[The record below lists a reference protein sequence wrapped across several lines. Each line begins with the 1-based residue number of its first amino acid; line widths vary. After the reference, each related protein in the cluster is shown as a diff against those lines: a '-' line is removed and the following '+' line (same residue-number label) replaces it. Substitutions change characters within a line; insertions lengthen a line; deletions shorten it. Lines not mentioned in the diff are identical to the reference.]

1 MVGIETK
8 YKKVYASGKRKSA
21 VARAI
26 VQTGTGKVTLNGRD
40 YETLQLFNKLK
51 IAEPLRIAEVVL
63 GKVDFDCKLTVK
75 GGGEIGQ
82 VDAARLAFAKAIVDY
97 TKSQELEDAFY
108 DYDKTLLVA
117 DARRK
122 ETRKPGTS
130 RARAKRQTSYR

>member
-21 VARAI
+21 IAKAVI
-26 VQTGTGKVTLNGRD
+26 QNGNGKVTLNGRN

-51 IAEPLRIAEVVL
+51 ISEPIKISEAVL
-63 GKVDFDCKLTVK
+63 GKIDFDCKITAK

-82 VDAARLAFAKAIVDY
+82 VDAARLALAKALVDY
-97 TKSQELEDAFY
+97 TKSEELKEAFLAY
-108 DYDKTLLVA
+108 DRNLLVA

-122 ETRKPGTS
+122 ETRKPGDS
-130 RARAKRQTSYR
+130 KARAMRQTSYR

>member
-8 YKKVYASGKRKSA
+8 YKKVYASGKRKTA
-21 VARAI
+21 VARALI
-26 VQTGTGKVTLNGRD
+26 QTGSGKITLNGRD

-51 IAEPLRIAEVVL
+51 IAEPLKIAESVL
-63 GKVDFDCKLTVK
+63 GKIDFDCRITIK

-82 VDAARLAFAKAIVDY
+82 IDAARLALAKAIVDY
-97 TKSQELEDAFY
+97 SKSKELEEAYY
-108 DYDKTLLVA
+108 DYDKNLLVA

>member
-8 YKKVYASGKRKSA
+8 YKKVYASGKRKAA

-26 VQTGTGKVTLNGRD
+26 IQNGTGKVTVNGRD
-40 YETLQLFNKLK
+40 YETLQLFSKLK
-51 IAEPLRIAEVVL
+51 IAEPLRIAEAVL
-63 GKVDFDCKLTVK
+63 GKVDFDCKITIK

-82 VDAARLAFAKAIVDY
+82 IDAARLAFAKAIVDY
-97 TKSQELEDAFY
+97 TKSQELEDALY

-122 ETRKPGTS
+122 ETRKPGIS
-130 RARAKRQTSYR
+130 KARAKRQTSYR

>member
-26 VQTGTGKVTLNGRD
+26 VKNGSGKVTFNGRD
-40 YETLQLFNKLK
+40 YQNLTLFNKLK
-51 IAEPLRIAEVVL
+51 IAEPLRIAEAIL
-63 GKVDFDCKLTVK
+63 GKVDFDCKITVK

-82 VDAARLAFAKAIVDY
+82 IDAGRLAFAKALIDY
-97 TKSQELEDAFY
+97 TNSQELKEAFLSY
-108 DYDKTLLVA
+108 DRNLLVA

-122 ETRKPGTS
+122 ETRKPGDS
-130 RARAKRQTSYR
+130 RARAMRQTSYR

>member
-1 MVGIETK
+1 MVGIEIK

-26 VQTGTGKVTLNGRD
+26 IQNGTGKVTINGRN

-51 IAEPLRIAEVVL
+51 IAEPLRIAESVL
-63 GKVDFDCKLTVK
+63 GKKDFDCKITAK

-82 VDAARLAFAKAIVDY
+82 IDASRLAFAKALVDY
-97 TKSQELEDAFY
+97 TKSEELKQAFLTY
-108 DYDKTLLVA
+108 DRNLLVA

-122 ETRKPGTS
+122 ETRKPGDS
-130 RARAKRQTSYR
+130 KARAMRQTSYR